1 MGAQVGGWV
10 WVWVQVE
17 VHVCGCTCGCAGWV
31 WVWVWGCDGVTL
43 IGSSLSGLSRLNDAP
58 LKKAFVASG
67 EPQMESLP
75 FTLMAAFAELL

>member
-1 MGAQVGGWV
+1 MFECECVFLGVFVCVGVFFFLGVWVGVWVGGGGGV
-10 WVWVQVE
+10 
-17 VHVCGCTCGCAGWV
+17 
-31 WVWVWGCDGVTL
+31 CDGVTL
-43 IGSSLSGLSRLNDAP
+43 IGSSLCGLSRLNAAP